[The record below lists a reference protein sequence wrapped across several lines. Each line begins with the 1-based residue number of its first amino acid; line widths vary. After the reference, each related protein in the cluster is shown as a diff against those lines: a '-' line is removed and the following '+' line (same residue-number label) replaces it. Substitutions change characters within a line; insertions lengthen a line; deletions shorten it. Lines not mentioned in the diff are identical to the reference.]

1 MVADASYAC
10 INAPAVVFMNIIAV
24 DCIFSATAIDCDN
37 EAVTGTPNRG
47 AVEKSTRRN
56 SGEITTEKL
65 RCDFA
70 KEAEDAL
77 VLY

>member
-10 INAPAVVFMNIIAV
+10 INEPAMIFMNIIAA

-37 EAVTGTPNRG
+37 EAVTGTPTRV
-47 AVEKSTRRN
+47 AVEESTRRN

-70 KEAEDAL
+70 KEAGDTL